1 MSTQTC
7 ARKFC
12 KNNITKKAKK
22 DFTQLCEK
30 VVMIAKVLGSKKNKF
45 NTMKKC
51 IKRVGMQAQ
60 KKCEETYCNPSCTNV
75 PNVDLKDI
83 KNGFNNKMNITRKK
97 ALKSLGAKS
106 ACYSTERM
114 KKMKI

>member
-22 DFTQLCEK
+22 DFPKLCEK
-30 VVMIAKVLGSKKNKF
+30 VVMIANVLGSKKNKY

-51 IKRVGMQAQ
+51 IKKAEMKAQ

-83 KNGFNNKMNITRKK
+83 KNGFRKKINITMKK

-106 ACYSTERM
+106 ACYTTERIN
-114 KKMKI
+114 KMKP